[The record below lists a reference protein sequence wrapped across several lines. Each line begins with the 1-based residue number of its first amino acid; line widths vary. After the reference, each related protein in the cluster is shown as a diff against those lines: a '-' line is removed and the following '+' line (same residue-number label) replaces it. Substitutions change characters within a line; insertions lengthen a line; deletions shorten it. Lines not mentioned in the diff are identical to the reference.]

1 MKILHVNTNDTG
13 GAAIAAKRLHLLLLK
28 HGIESRMLFLKR
40 SGKVK
45 IPEVYYMEDLY
56 GKIPFKLF
64 DKLNTLYNRRFS
76 FTKASVYFNGPD
88 SLFDISKHPAF
99 AWADV
104 VHLHWVVK
112 LLDWQS
118 VFKHKDKKFVWT
130 LHDMNPFTGGE
141 HYKTGYNGEFG
152 YASKRNIAVKKAAIQ
167 HEQIQ
172 IICPSEW
179 LSGIAR
185 QSEVFKHQEVRTMRN
200 PIDNSVFS
208 LMDKVAMKQK
218 HGLDPNKKNILFV
231 AENPHDE
238 RKGFKYLLEALP
250 QLNKDEIEVS
260 VIGKTDQIEDQLS
273 QINAHC
279 FGTIN
284 DETTMVELYNAADVF
299 VIPSLEDNLPN
310 TVSEALLC
318 GTAVSGMRIGGIQEM
333 VSDGVNGYLSSSPE
347 SLGEAINKTLSL
359 NLSATD
365 IRQNA
370 LKELEEKQLMG
381 SFEAMYRDL
390 MGH

>member
-1 MKILHVNTNDTG
+1 MRILHVNTNDTG
-13 GAAIAAKRLHLLLLK
+13 GAAIAARRLHLLLLK

-40 SGKVK
+40 SGKIN

-64 DKLNTLYNRRFS
+64 DKLNTFYNRRFS

-88 SLFDISKHPAF
+88 SVFDISKHPAF
-99 AWADV
+99 EWADV

-112 LLDWQS
+112 LLDWKS
-118 VFKHKDKKFVWT
+118 VFRHQTKKFVWT

-141 HYKTGYNGEFG
+141 HYKTGYQGEFG

-167 HEQIQ
+167 HQRIQ

-179 LSGIAR
+179 LSQLAR

-200 PIDNSVFS
+200 PIDNTVFAPI
-208 LMDKVAMKQK
+208 DKAAMKEK
-218 HGLDPNKKNILFV
+218 HQLDPRKKNILFV
-231 AENPHDE
+231 AENPHDT
-238 RKGFKYLLEALP
+238 RKGFSILMEALTSF
-250 QLNKDEIEVS
+250 NKDDFEVS
-260 VIGKTDQIEDQLS
+260 VIGNETYVQNAIIEA
-273 QINAHC
+273 NF
-279 FGTIN
+279 FGTVN
-284 DETTMVELYNAADVF
+284 DEQKMVELYNAADVF

-318 GTAVSGMRIGGIQEM
+318 GTPVAGMRIGGIQEM
-333 VSDGVNGYLSSSPE
+333 VQDGVNGYLSDSPE
-347 SLGEAINKTLSL
+347 GLGEAIRKTLSL
-359 NLSATD
+359 NLSSSD

-370 LKELEEKQLMG
+370 LKELEEKELIG
-381 SFEAMYRDL
+381 SFEAMYSDL
-390 MGH
+390 MGK

>member
-141 HYKTGYNGEFG
+141 HYKTGYKGEFG

-167 HEQIQ
+167 QDQIQ
-172 IICPSEW
+172 VICPSEW
-179 LSGIAR
+179 LSDIAR
-185 QSEVFKHQEVRTMRN
+185 QSEVFSNQEVRTLRN
-200 PIDNSVFS
+200 PIDNSVFKV
-208 LMDKVAMKQK
+208 MDKVAMKTK
-218 HGLDPNKKNILFV
+218 HGLDPDKKNILFV

-238 RKGFKYLLEALP
+238 RKGFGLLMEALSH
-250 QLNKDEIEVS
+250 LNMSDFEVS
-260 VIGKTDQIEDQLS
+260 VIGKETYVQ
-273 QINAHC
+273 NAIIDAHF
-279 FGTIN
+279 FGTVN
-284 DETTMVELYNAADVF
+284 DEQKMAELYNAADVF

-318 GTAVSGMRIGGIQEM
+318 GTAVSGMRIGGIKEM
-333 VSDGVNGYLSSSPE
+333 VTDGVNGYLSASPE
-347 SLGEAINKTLSL
+347 GLGDAIFKTLSL
-359 NLSATD
+359 NLSASD
-365 IRQNA
+365 IRQIA
-370 LKELEEKQLMG
+370 LKELEEKQLIG
-381 SFEAMYRDL
+381 RFEKLYSSFT
-390 MGH
+390 